1 MPVRHLCFPFQML
14 PGLIGRG
21 GEGHRWMPRSH
32 YLLLVSFLPTLE
44 GTGFW
49 ALPLAQP
56 QEEPTPPELEHL
68 RTDGSHSWND
78 RAKTRPTLLLGPETP
93 ERAGKP
99 GGRRWARAQ
108 RGAKG
113 GLAPSSSLGQGTALA
128 SSPIR
133 GGESG
138 TGVRCRIPAA
148 CHAFSLSTDLMS
160 PCERWSLL
168 LRLGCCHQPNRP
180 RAADER

>member
-1 MPVRHLCFPFQML
+1 MPQ
-14 PGLIGRG
+14 
-21 GEGHRWMPRSH
+21 SH
-32 YLLLVSFLPTLE
+32 YFLLVSFLPTLE

-78 RAKTRPTLLLGPETP
+78 RAKTRPVLLLSPEAP

-99 GGRRWARAQ
+99 GGRRGARAQ

-113 GLAPSSSLGQGTALA
+113 GLAPSSSLGQATSLA
-128 SSPIR
+128 SSPLW
-133 GGESG
+133 GGKSG
-138 TGVRCRIPAA
+138 TGVRCHTPQPAM
-148 CHAFSLSTDLMS
+148 L
-160 PCERWSLL
+160 
-168 LRLGCCHQPNRP
+168 
-180 RAADER
+180 